1 MGAFLSRS
9 GIHSFLAAIGAPT
22 LYHASRDVKI
32 LIMVRFVRLLGYGGT
47 TFVLASYLSSL
58 GFSDGIIGLFMT
70 ATLVGD
76 LGISF
81 LLTYLGDGMVV
92 CVSPR
97 PSALFSCAW
106 GGLAFAWFDKV
117 WILLGASILGV
128 INPR

>member
-1 MGAFLSRS
+1 MGAFLSHS
-9 GIHSFLAAIGAPT
+9 SIHSLRAALGAPT

-58 GFSDGIIGLFMT
+58 GFSDSIIGLFMT

-81 LLTYLGDGMVV
+81 LLTYLGDGMGVRITSAMGALLM
-92 CVSPR
+92 CV
-97 PSALFSCAW
+97 
-106 GGLAFAWFDKV
+106 GGLAFAWFENV